1 MQTPSTMTPAMEL
14 ALASNFGSKEA
25 WLATLLATAA
35 TATQPGSA
43 LLVFQAH
50 TGMLVNQWAPT
61 TNPAN
66 NGEVVLLALNQDA
79 FSTAAVGDQDTFME
93 DIPWGQVYERY
104 QTAVHDATE
113 SLGAGHADVAGAVL
127 LDVRRAGV
135 FDKAPTKLAG
145 SQWNDP
151 ATVGQWAGGLPAD
164 QAIVVYCVYGHEVGR
179 VTALRLHAAGL
190 KARYLAG
197 GIDAWQAAGL
207 TVEPK
212 PVSA

>member
-25 WLATLLATAA
+25 WLTAFLATAG
-35 TATQPGSA
+35 TAAQPGSA
-43 LLVFQAH
+43 LLVFQPN
-50 TGMLVNQWAPT
+50 TGMLVNQWSPT
-61 TNPAN
+61 TSPAN
-66 NGEVVLLALNQDA
+66 SGEVVLLALNQEA
-79 FSTAAVGDQDTFME
+79 FSAAAVGDQDAFME
-93 DIPWGQVYERY
+93 NMPWGQVYERY

-113 SLGAGHADVAGAVL
+113 SLGAGHADVEGAVL

-151 ATVGQWAGGLPAD
+151 ATVGHWVADLPAD
-164 QAIVVYCVYGHEVGR
+164 QEIVVYCVYGHEVGR

-207 TVEPK
+207 NVEPK
-212 PVSA
+212 PVAA

>member
-25 WLATLLATAA
+25 WLAAFLATATPA
-35 TATQPGSA
+35 AQPGSA
-43 LLVFQAH
+43 LLVFQPH
-50 TGMLVNQWAPT
+50 TGALVNQWSPT
-61 TNPAN
+61 ASPMDG
-66 NGEVVLLALNQDA
+66 GEVVLLALNQDA
-79 FSTAAVGDQDTFME
+79 FSAATVQDGEAFLCS
-93 DIPWGQVYERY
+93 IPWDQVYARY

-113 SLGAGHADVAGAVL
+113 SLSATHADVPNAIL

-135 FDKAPTKLAG
+135 FEKAPTRLAG
-145 SQWNDP
+145 SQWSDP
-151 ATVGQWAGGLPAD
+151 ASVGDWAHDLPAD
-164 QAIVVYCVYGHEVGR
+164 KAIVVYCVYGHEVGR

-207 TVEPK
+207 ALEYPAQ
-212 PVSA
+212 PA